1 MIGFVIWS
9 VIAVM
14 ILVIGILTWRSK
26 QPAGF
31 FTGVTPPKVR
41 DVQKY
46 NHAVAI
52 LWFVYAALFELLGIP
67 FLFLKQNAAGFLPV
81 ILGVVVITIALPV
94 AYHRILLRYEENHPG

>member
-14 ILVIGILTWRSK
+14 ILVIGVLTWHSK

-46 NHAVAI
+46 NHAVAV

-94 AYHRILLRYEENHPG
+94 AYHRILLRYEENRPS

>member
-1 MIGFVIWS
+1 MMIGFIIWTA
-9 VIAVM
+9 ITVM

-31 FTGVTPPKVR
+31 FTGVTPPKVH

-52 LWFVYAALFELLGIP
+52 LWFIYAALFELLGIP
-67 FLFLKQNAAGFLPV
+67 FLFLKHNAAGFLPV
-81 ILGVVVITIALPV
+81 ILGVVFITIALPI
-94 AYHRILLRYEENHPG
+94 AYHRILLRHEEK

>member
-1 MIGFVIWS
+1 MMIGFVIWS
-9 VIAVM
+9 AITVM
-14 ILVIGILTWRSK
+14 ILVIGALTWRSK

-31 FTGVTPPKVR
+31 FAGVEAPKVR
-41 DVQKY
+41 DVQGY

-94 AYHRILLRYEENHPG
+94 AYHRILSRYEEK